1 MLNHSSWGQ
10 ESAQWHCEMV
20 FDCDE
25 EDPVFDVVDKKQD
38 VVLEIGD
45 DMVKVFGDSWDYV

>member
-1 MLNHSSWGQ
+1 MPQVSWGQ
-10 ESAQWHCEMV
+10 ESTQWHGEMV